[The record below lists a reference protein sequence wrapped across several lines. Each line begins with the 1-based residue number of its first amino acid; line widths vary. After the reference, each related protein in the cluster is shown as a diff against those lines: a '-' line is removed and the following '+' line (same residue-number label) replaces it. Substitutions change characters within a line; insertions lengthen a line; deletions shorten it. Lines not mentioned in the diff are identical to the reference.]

1 MTKPSDNQISEL
13 CILTTRDEAGRHFA
27 EWSEHF
33 EALEEMGLI
42 DINRPVHEATGIDY
56 DQQYWTLEIT
66 EEGIAIMEANP
77 ELHPVEGA
85 SVEDIGGGFFEAED
99 GTVIY
104 SPEA

>member
-1 MTKPSDNQISEL
+1 MTNPSDNQISEL
-13 CILTTRDEAGRHFA
+13 CILTTRDEAGRHFT

-66 EEGIAIMEANP
+66 EEGIAIVEANP